1 MQRSVYLLAEIA
13 ARDGRSSSSL
23 LLLLLLDEAFRRTYG
38 LRVPSGCCQIVNDGG
53 EELRAVPGRSRPR
66 RDPAAEDEVRCDGA
80 RGERTRRGEA
90 AEEKLRRHLRSPR
103 KASHC
108 TVNYKR
114 LSQRKIRALTH
125 VTWHCCC
132 WMKSKHGNFS

>member
-23 LLLLLLDEAFRRTYG
+23 LLLLLLLDEAFRRAYG
-38 LRVPSGCCQIVNDGG
+38 LRVPSGCGQIVNDGG

-66 RDPAAEDEVRCDGA
+66 RGPAAEDEVRCDGA

-90 AEEKLRRHLRSPR
+90 AEEKLRGHLRSPR

-114 LSQRKIRALTH
+114 LSQRKVPQGHLRKKRWI
-125 VTWHCCC
+125 
-132 WMKSKHGNFS
+132 